1 MPYLTFQLQTDYDLL
16 RIYEGNSTNANLL
29 AELTGYEI
37 PANVTSCRGNQM
49 HVVFTSDG
57 SETKSGYNAKIHTSE
72 SIHVAEPGASG
83 YCTSNCPCGAN
94 EGHCQSHDQC
104 VSGHFCLLDSSV
116 TSLGFTN
123 TTSCCQGVDYLDVSC
138 GYADVNNGLLL
149 SPNYPNNYQN
159 NIYCDHQLS
168 TEPGKIIT
176 VEFESFSVSC
186 VSKYKNLQQ
195 ASKD

>member
-1 MPYLTFQLQTDYDLL
+1 M
-16 RIYEGNSTNANLL
+16 TNEFERLKDTPIL
-29 AELTGYEI
+29 YQKLGS
-37 PANVTSCRGNQM
+37 VS
-49 HVVFTSDG
+49 HVLG
-57 SETKSGYNAKIHTSE
+57 L
-72 SIHVAEPGASG
+72 GASE
-83 YCTSNCPCGAN
+83 YCTSTCPCGAN

-104 VSGHFCLLDSSV
+104 IPGHFCILESCP

-149 SPNYPNNYQN
+149 SPNYPNDYQN
-159 NIYCDHQLS
+159 NLECAHQLS
-168 TEPGKIIT
+168 AEPGRFIT

-186 VSKYKNLQQ
+186 VSKDKNLQQ